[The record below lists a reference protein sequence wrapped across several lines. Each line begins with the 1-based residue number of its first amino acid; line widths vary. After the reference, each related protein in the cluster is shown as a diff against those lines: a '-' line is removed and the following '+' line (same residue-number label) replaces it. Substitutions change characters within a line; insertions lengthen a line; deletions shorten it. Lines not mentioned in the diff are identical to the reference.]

1 MTTPAVLRAFG
12 TCLAAFAR
20 RHQLLTFF
28 ALAFAF
34 SWWAWFWYRLDPG
47 HVDAPILPL
56 GPFLAALVM
65 LSLIGGRPAIRE
77 WFRKIV
83 HWRVRPVWY
92 AIALLVPPG
101 LTFAAV
107 AINVATGAMPIPVR
121 VVPGLGAVAAQFA
134 FVLVWIGIGEEPA
147 WRGYALPRLAAG
159 RSLLAAALALG
170 LLHMLWHLP
179 LFGGEY
185 HLGSNGVPW
194 AITVVAVSVVVAW
207 VWVHTGGSL
216 LLPMLL
222 HASNNA
228 VTFVWQWFA
237 GPDQLRLWWIW
248 AALWVTLAVVIVAV
262 TGTRLTRVDRPTGRP
277 PANRCTPV
285 ARPAL

>member
-147 WRGYALPRLAAG
+147 CVVHPLRRGLSRPPFRSLFAGQLGSEGGIRGVSGVDATALCGAG
-159 RSLLAAALALG
+159 R
-170 LLHMLWHLP
+170 
-179 LFGGEY
+179 
-185 HLGSNGVPW
+185 
-194 AITVVAVSVVVAW
+194 
-207 VWVHTGGSL
+207 
-216 LLPMLL
+216 
-222 HASNNA
+222 
-228 VTFVWQWFA
+228 
-237 GPDQLRLWWIW
+237 
-248 AALWVTLAVVIVAV
+248 
-262 TGTRLTRVDRPTGRP
+262 TRVRKK
-277 PANRCTPV
+277 
-285 ARPAL
+285 